1 MLPYCLKCRKK
12 QIVKT
17 QGSWSKYVVC
27 DGKKLRLIKEQEIS
41 GILSGLLGLKS
52 PFEGIP

>member
-1 MLPYCLKCRKK
+1 MLSYCLKCRKK

-41 GILSGLLGLKS
+41 GILSGLLGRKS